1 MHLPVQKHSHF
12 MKNQANQNSIKDS
25 KAILLVS
32 GVVVGLI
39 IALFLLLGTDVS
51 FANMLFGM
59 SVDESLAN
67 LS

>member
-1 MHLPVQKHSHF
+1 

-25 KAILLVS
+25 KVILLVS

-39 IALFLLLGTDVS
+39 IALFLFFMADVS

>member
-1 MHLPVQKHSHF
+1 
-12 MKNQANQNSIKDS
+12 MKNQANQNSIRDS